1 MASSARGGKSRDRD
15 TGHASMLLSQA
26 LADVIA
32 EHGVDLEGVEISAA
46 GNRSR
51 ITVIVDS
58 DSGIDL
64 DAIASISQ
72 SMSQALDDPG
82 GPAGALE
89 VVGTGAYTLEVTSP
103 GVDRPLTLPRHW
115 RRNHGRLV
123 EISLTAEAADEWQS
137 ETPKQ
142 SAGEKSAG
150 KKSAGKGRAI
160 IGRITQSTDTE
171 VTITVDDG
179 ERTIPLS
186 DIKHAVIRIEFNRP
200 DEGR

>member
-1 MASSARGGKSRDRD
+1 MTSSARGGNSRHRD
-15 TGHASMLLSQA
+15 TAKAAMLLSQA
-26 LADVIA
+26 LTPVVA

-64 DAIASISQ
+64 DAISSISQ
-72 SMSQALDDPG
+72 SVSQALDAPD
-82 GPAGALE
+82 GPAPDG
-89 VVGTGAYTLEVTSP
+89 VGTGPYTLEVTSP

-115 RRNHGRLV
+115 RRNHARLV
-123 EISLTAEAADEWQS
+123 EITLTPEAAAKGAQPE
-137 ETPKQ
+137 
-142 SAGEKSAG
+142 AAV
-150 KKSAGKGRAI
+150 KKSASKAKGRALV
-160 IGRITQSTDTE
+160 GRITQSTDTE
-171 VTITVDDG
+171 VTITVDDA

-186 DIKHAVIRIEFNRP
+186 DIEHAVIRIAFNRP